1 MATGLP
7 DILVTDQLDKPVEN
21 IKVDCTHPCS
31 LLKYLRTE
39 LLHLAVVPDFLARKD
54 GILSRV
60 ATNPIQFQAQAQQ
73 PFQLGN
79 ARPEINVTPGAQ
91 VTIRVNASAGANLFD
106 GDPFPARAT
115 VPDRTA
121 FVGVRFQG
129 SLSLGISGSA
139 GDLTF
144 GLDES
149 RTVTLEYLKAFVL
162 SADEPTLG
170 NALGQA
176 LSCYVIPTNLSD
188 FSALGINDIATV
200 SGQGSLT
207 VGGTLEVTALPNP
220 LASVNLP
227 IGAGTIAIKAGPTAG
242 LSADFMICGSYQLR
256 ALRKDADTIELSFV
270 REKGTKLTADLSAS
284 AGISASRRQT
294 DLIAAVLGAIS
305 TDPTGDTQLLA
316 DLRPEEIQTLSEA
329 FKTGLDSSL
338 QASLEA
344 VLSTA
349 TEHQAAFQYEI
360 QPARLSSEAA
370 AAIQEALKGDLRRL
384 TAMEANVATGGVL
397 APGVKML
404 NSVLMETRRRGVT
417 LKINLLGILNYL
429 TVSEL
434 IRNSEILTDAVTG
447 DVTINET
454 ITGNRISAIVEP
466 MARNE
471 ALRKTIFNSVLATTS
486 YRAGKAV
493 SMSGS
498 SCEQT
503 HFALN
508 QNTNHQIMGDYL
520 NWFIALKLLTP
531 QVRTEILTHLV
542 DNGPSTC
549 VLRTSFTDND
559 CASIFFDKGGN
570 LRPVEYYL
578 EIGRNAL
585 RALLAPEHQPI
596 DRIRSQILDDGLWPV
611 AVRIGA
617 SSNLAPLVGLSTD
630 DPRGQYLIGDVMV
643 ITDWAR
649 AMVQAGLLVQDMRGL
664 VARAD
669 ANTLFQNSE
678 FKKKRDALQKKLSAI
693 VKSSKTR
700 FNEPWGMV
708 CLFWAAGSPHTA
720 YAKAVAPRLALERGV
735 QLVSAAATS

>member
-1 MATGLP
+1 MP
-7 DILVTDQLDKPVEN
+7 D
-21 IKVDCTHPCS
+21 H
-31 LLKYLRTE
+31 
-39 LLHLAVVPDFLARKD
+39 
-54 GILSRV
+54 
-60 ATNPIQFQAQAQQ
+60 
-73 PFQLGN
+73 
-79 ARPEINVTPGAQ
+79 
-91 VTIRVNASAGANLFD
+91 
-106 GDPFPARAT
+106 
-115 VPDRTA
+115 TA
-121 FVGVRFQG
+121 FVGVCFQG
-129 SLSLGISGSA
+129 SLSLGISGSG

-144 GLDES
+144 GFDES
-149 RTVTLEYLKAFVL
+149 RTVTLEYLKAFAL

-170 NALGQA
+170 NALGQT
-176 LSCYVIPTNLSD
+176 LSSYVIPTNLSD
-188 FSALGINDIATV
+188 LSELGIDDVATV
-200 SGQGSLT
+200 SGQGSLA

-227 IGAGTIAIKAGPTAG
+227 IGAGTIAITAGPTAG
-242 LSADFMICGSYQLR
+242 LSASFMICGSYEVR
-256 ALRKDADTIELSFV
+256 VRRKDADTIELGFL

-284 AGISASRRQT
+284 AGISANRRQT
-294 DLIAAVLGAIS
+294 DLIASVLGAIS
-305 TDPTGDTQLLA
+305 TDPTGDNQLLA
-316 DLRPEEIQTLSEA
+316 DLRPAEIQTLGEA
-329 FKTGLDSSL
+329 LKAGLDSSL
-338 QASLEA
+338 QASLDA

-360 QPARLSSEAA
+360 QPARLDPEAV
-370 AAIQEALKGDLRRL
+370 AAIHAALKGDLRLL
-384 TAMEANVATGGVL
+384 TAMEANVANDGVL
-397 APGVKML
+397 APGVKIL
-404 NSVLMETRRRGVT
+404 SSVLMETRRRGVT

-454 ITGNRISAIVEP
+454 VTGNRISAIVEP

-471 ALRKTIFNSVLATTS
+471 ALRKTIFDSVLATTS

-508 QNTNHQIMGDYL
+508 QNTNHRIIGDYL

-531 QVRTEILTHLV
+531 EDRAEILTHFI
-542 DNGPSTC
+542 DGGPSTC
-549 VLRTSFTDND
+549 VLRTSFTDSD
-559 CASIFFDKGGN
+559 CASMFFDEDGN
-570 LRPVEYYL
+570 LRPAEYYL

-585 RALLAPEHQPI
+585 RALLAPEDQPI
-596 DRIRSQILDDGLWPV
+596 DRIRSQILDDKLWPA

-617 SSNLAPLVGLSTD
+617 SSNLAPLVGLSTA

-649 AMVQAGLLVQDMRGL
+649 AMVQAGPLVQDLRGL

-669 ANTLFQNSE
+669 ASTLFQNNE

-708 CLFWAAGSPHTA
+708 CLFWAGGSPRTA
-720 YAKAVAPRLALERGV
+720 YAKAVTSRLALERGL
-735 QLVSAAATS
+735 QLISAAAIS